1 MGNTFQVN
9 DMQRVH
15 ELPPLPDRPEDGHK
29 GTFGRVL
36 IVAGSRGMSG
46 AAILSGTAALRS
58 GAGLVYVAA
67 PEGIVPIIAGY
78 EPSYLTIPLAE
89 DESGR
94 IAESS
99 LNELAERIK
108 AMDAVAMGPG
118 LGQSDGLERI
128 VKDIYEQTSQPMV
141 VDADA
146 LNLLSRSCD
155 QLSSHAGP
163 RVLTPHP
170 GEFARLTG
178 KAITGDSSERE
189 QAALQFAAVHQLVLV
204 LKGPGTIITDGV
216 RLAVNT
222 TGNSGMATGGTG
234 DVLTGII
241 TSLLAQGMEPFEAA
255 QLGAYVHGSAGD
267 LMTEIKSER
276 GMIASDLLAGIS
288 QAWIELEDHEFF

>member
-1 MGNTFQVN
+1 M
-9 DMQRVH
+9 
-15 ELPPLPDRPEDGHK
+15 
-29 GTFGRVL
+29 
-36 IVAGSRGMSG
+36 
-46 AAILSGTAALRS
+46 
-58 GAGLVYVAA
+58 
-67 PEGIVPIIAGY
+67 
-78 EPSYLTIPLAE
+78 
-89 DESGR
+89 
-94 IAESS
+94 
-99 LNELAERIK
+99 
-108 AMDAVAMGPG
+108 
-118 LGQSDGLERI
+118 
-128 VKDIYEQTSQPMV
+128 
-141 VDADA
+141 
-146 LNLLSRSCD
+146 
-155 QLSSHAGP
+155 
-163 RVLTPHP
+163 LTPHP